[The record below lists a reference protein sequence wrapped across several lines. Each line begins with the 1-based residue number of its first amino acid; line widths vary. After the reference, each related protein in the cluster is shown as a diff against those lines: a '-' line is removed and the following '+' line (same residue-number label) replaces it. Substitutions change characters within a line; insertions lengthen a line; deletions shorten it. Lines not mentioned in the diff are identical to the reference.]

1 MQQFTILN
9 GKEMKHIKDIL
20 IEQFGASLEQDY
32 AYITTAKERLFLINK
47 DVGKLEL
54 KNLIIDKV
62 GLYFGEVMDNGEVR
76 LSKEGTQL
84 VVREAQQALKNTV
97 QLSAEEVKRYFQGQN
112 IEKDLGLENRMV
124 LLLYGKEVLGCAKYK
139 EKVILNFLPKIHR
152 GEVIV

>member
-9 GKEMKHIKDIL
+9 GKEMRHIKDIL
-20 IEQFGASLEQDY
+20 IEQFGASPEQDY
-32 AYITTAKERLFLINK
+32 AYIKTAKERLFLINK

-97 QLSAEEVKRYFQGQN
+97 
-112 IEKDLGLENRMV
+112 
-124 LLLYGKEVLGCAKYK
+124 
-139 EKVILNFLPKIHR
+139 
-152 GEVIV
+152 